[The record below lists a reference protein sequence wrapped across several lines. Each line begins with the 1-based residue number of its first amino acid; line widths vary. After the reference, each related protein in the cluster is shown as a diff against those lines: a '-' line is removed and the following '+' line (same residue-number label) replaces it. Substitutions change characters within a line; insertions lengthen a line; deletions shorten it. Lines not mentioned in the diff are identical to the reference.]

1 MPLARGRRKQTM
13 NREPGDLPYTVK
25 MSLRKEGFFGYI
37 TPKSLFYFFIIQFQ
51 NLIIMR
57 IVMEVNYAF
66 IRGSFRENFSSKF

>member
-37 TPKSLFYFFIIQFQ
+37 TQRAFLFFSSKFK
-51 NLIIMR
+51 NLIIMG
-57 IVMEVNYAF
+57 IVMEVNDAY
-66 IRGSFRENFSSKF
+66 IRGSFTENFSAKF